1 LLYLRQEG
9 RGIGLINKLRAYAL
23 QDQGY
28 DTVDSNLRLGFAIDA
43 RDFRVAARMLTLL
56 SQPAIRLLTNNPNKV
71 EGLEAAGI
79 TVAERVPHKMGA
91 NPHNLAYLETKRDR
105 TGHVL

>member
-1 LLYLRQEG
+1 
-9 RGIGLINKLRAYAL
+9 
-23 QDQGY
+23 
-28 DTVDSNLRLGFAIDA
+28 
-43 RDFRVAARMLTLL
+43 LL
-56 SQPAIRLLTNNPNKV
+56 SQKAIRLLTNNPNKV

-79 TVAERVPHKMGA
+79 SVVERVPHKMGA